1 MGIVCHVLVDANG
14 NQETVTIFPSS
25 IRSERDLPECNSTST
40 VCSLLQKRYWLP
52 FQLYRY
58 CRCPSGS
65 GGCPSDWVVP
75 GGDVTVSN
83 TTASESIL
91 TKFGSTFSLMMN
103 DRAQFKFCSSVNEVE
118 TCKPDQTAVVLQKP
132 IGFRPVNETD
142 EEFILPPPT
151 TKVTCKCPAYHK
163 WVHTTTDESFDES
176 TGITSRNS
184 NYNCQPLERCRL
196 GWTCGRVTRDT
207 YTIYHQCSCKRGQ
220 MCILNHDRS
229 LHNIKELLYNGPAYF
244 AKCHGRSY

>member
-1 MGIVCHVLVDANG
+1 MTAINFVWLFIVCHVLVDANS

-25 IRSERDLPECNSTST
+25 IRSERDLPNSTST

-103 DRAQFKFCSSVNEVE
+103 DRAQFKVN
-118 TCKPDQTAVVLQKP
+118 T
-132 IGFRPVNETD
+132 
-142 EEFILPPPT
+142 
-151 TKVTCKCPAYHK
+151 
-163 WVHTTTDESFDES
+163 
-176 TGITSRNS
+176 
-184 NYNCQPLERCRL
+184 LERI
-196 GWTCGRVTRDT
+196 TDNDQFP
-207 YTIYHQCSCKRGQ
+207 YFKKINQ
-220 MCILNHDRS
+220 RS
-229 LHNIKELLYNGPAYF
+229 FEKIQYSPP
-244 AKCHGRSY
+244 